1 MTRKRCKK
9 LLMSMRYDRNQSE
22 ALCDYIL
29 VKYGSYE
36 KGYAAFT
43 KTHVIFPN
51 ILDGITNVVNNL
63 MVGLGALC
71 DDLSGVFSKLSKA
84 FGGIRYGRT

>member
-29 VKYGSYE
+29 MKYGSYE

-43 KTHVIFPN
+43 KAHVIFPN
-51 ILDGITNVVNNL
+51 ILDSITNMVDRL
-63 MVGLGALC
+63 RVGLAALC
-71 DDLSGVFSKLSKA
+71 DDLSGTFSKLSKA
-84 FGGIRYGRT
+84 FGRV